1 MANKRK
7 QKGRKQKKVFRV
19 SEIIWALEQN
29 GWIMAPM
36 GGGDHRQFH
45 KAGNPHVITVAG
57 KLSQTSK
64 IIPAYVF
71 VTLLFD
77 YRYRSVGKC
86 MGLPYFAHFFTISA
100 FLILFQN

>member
-29 GWIMAPM
+29 GWVMAPM

-57 KLSQTSK
+57 KLSNELPRGIVARIQNLT
-64 IIPAYVF
+64 
-71 VTLLFD
+71 
-77 YRYRSVGKC
+77 
-86 MGLPYFAHFFTISA
+86 GLRFRDIVV
-100 FLILFQN
+100 

>member
-29 GWIMAPM
+29 GWVMTPM
-36 GGGDHRQFH
+36 RDGDHRQFH

-57 KLSQTSK
+57 KLSHEVPRG
-64 IIPAYVF
+64 IIANIQKK
-71 VTLLFD
+71 
-77 YRYRSVGKC
+77 S
-86 MGLPYFAHFFTISA
+86 GLRFRDIVV
-100 FLILFQN
+100 